1 MQATRILIVDDERDI
16 RALLRTTLSR
26 PGVDCVCADDLE
38 SARRVLARQE
48 FSLCL
53 TDMRLPD
60 GDGLDLVRHC
70 QEQYPAMPIAVLTA
84 HGSMESAIQA
94 LKSGAFDFLSKPVD
108 INLLRTIVNNA
119 LQSRRMS
126 TGALRGLVGA
136 SEPLRVLRDT
146 IDKLAR
152 SQAPVIIYG
161 ESGTGK
167 ELAARTIHARCPRAE
182 RAFVP
187 VNCAAIPGELLE
199 SEFFGYVKGSFTGAL
214 RDAPGLFR
222 AADGGTLFLDE
233 IAELPQHMQVKL
245 LRAIQE
251 KAVRPVGGKEEI
263 KVDVRLLSATNQ
275 DLLRLVDSGRFRHDL
290 YYRIHVVALEVPPL
304 RERRDDIPMLAEHIL
319 VNNLGARGRTLSAEA
334 LARLQEYD
342 WPGNIRELENTLE
355 RAIALSAEDVITVA
369 ALQLSRRPAQEPA
382 QEPAQ
387 GDDLEHFL
395 SLVEG
400 QRIQEALARTRGDRS
415 RAAAL
420 LGVSLRSLRYRLKK
434 LGLDIPKS

>member
-1 MQATRILIVDDERDI
+1 MKQATRILIVDDERDI
-16 RALLRTTLSR
+16 RDLLKATLSR
-26 PGVDCVCADDLE
+26 PGVSCVCADDLG
-38 SARRVLARQE
+38 SARRALERQE

-60 GDGLDLVRHC
+60 GDGLELVRHC
-70 QEQYPAMPIAVLTA
+70 QEQYPTMPIAVLTA

-108 INLLRTIVNNA
+108 ISLLRTIVNNA
-119 LQSRRMS
+119 LQSRRAS
-126 TGALRGLVGA
+126 TSALRGLVGD
-136 SEPLRVLRDT
+136 SQPLCALRDI

-167 ELAARTIHARCPRAE
+167 ELVARTIHARCPRAE

-187 VNCAAIPGELLE
+187 VNCAAIPNELLE

-233 IAELPQHMQVKL
+233 VAELPQHMQVKL

-275 DLLRLVDSGRFRHDL
+275 DLLQLVDSGRFRHDL
-290 YYRIHVVALEVPPL
+290 YYRIHVVTLEVPPL
-304 RERRDDIPMLAEHIL
+304 RERCDDIPMLVEHIL
-319 VNNLGARGRTLSAEA
+319 VNNLGVQGRTLSPDA

-355 RAIALSAEDVITVA
+355 RAVALSTEDVITVD
-369 ALQLSRRPAQEPA
+369 ALQLPRRPAQE
-382 QEPAQ
+382 

-395 SLVEG
+395 SVVEG
-400 QRIQEALARTRGDRS
+400 KRIQEALTRAQGNRS

-434 LGLDIPKS
+434 LGLDIPRSNS